1 MKIILFIFLVGII
14 ISPIISS
21 IPVSYGWEFGK
32 FVEGDV
38 FEYSIC
44 DEYTLD
50 AYTALRS
57 KCYVVT
63 LHMIEGFEMDF
74 GDVWLFYVE
83 INTDDKMM
91 RDIWIV
97 DESFRVQPI
106 NHKYYA
112 DSIEN
117 TLFWMPTH
125 ARINNILLEIGNVV
139 SGNSNELIKDMIVTN
154 FSREHSSTLYTI
166 SSDSGDFIILY
177 DDLYLPKQIDIDTDV
192 ISFNVELNS
201 MYNELEFNA
210 VPIDEVTVGE
220 VIPNP
225 TIPLHD
231 MPLKNS
237 AIPESGVPEII
248 ILKSSDSTIP
258 PESKKLPVIENRKID
273 TVLPII
279 INDSSINDTSKSPN
293 DDNSVNPELDVPDEF
308 DFFRWISDAFSSFLN
323 SF

>member
-1 MKIILFIFLVGII
+1 MKIILFLLLTGII
-14 ISPIISS
+14 ISI
-21 IPVSYGWEFGK
+21 IPVSYGWEFGE
-32 FVEGDV
+32 FVVGDV
-38 FEYSIC
+38 FEYAIC

-63 LHMIEGFEMDF
+63 LYIIEGFEMDF
-74 GDVWLFYVE
+74 DNVWVLYVE
-83 INTDDKMM
+83 INTDDKLI

-117 TLFWMPTH
+117 TLFWMSTH
-125 ARINNILLEIGNVV
+125 ARINNISLEIGNTV
-139 SGNSNELIKDMIVTN
+139 SGNFNELIEDMIVTD
-154 FSREHSSTLYTI
+154 FSRENSSTIYTI

-210 VPIDEVTVGE
+210 VPIDEITIDE
-220 VIPNP
+220 IIPDP
-225 TIPLHD
+225 TITPNNIPLN
-231 MPLKNS
+231 NS
-237 AIPESGVPEII
+237 VISEFDVPEII
-248 ILKSSDSTIP
+248 LKPSNST
-258 PESKKLPVIENRKID
+258 PESKKSPLIENRTID
-273 TVLPII
+273 AILSTID
-279 INDSSINDTSKSPN
+279 NDSSINDTSKLSN
-293 DDNSVNPELDVPDEF
+293 DSNSVNTKLDPEF
-308 DFFRWISDAFSSFLN
+308 DFFIWISDLFSSFLN
-323 SF
+323 LFSD